1 MCFQC
6 QQSTQW
12 LKHSQPCLHQLN
24 VLRMVFP
31 GSHFLRLA
39 FGLCFYPISL
49 PPLYFP
55 LIISVTGAWFHWRGG
70 QWLESIGL
78 PAMGV

>member
-1 MCFQC
+1 MFSVSAINAVAQA
-6 QQSTQW
+6 QST
-12 LKHSQPCLHQLN
+12 LLRQLN